1 MSSGALR
8 SSSLLWAVAFALLS
22 SEVVGL
28 GEVTYAVN
36 CGGEAHTDIYGIR
49 YERHTP
55 KNIIIRFNLLFSIF

>member
-55 KNIIIRFNLLFSIF
+55 KNNIRLKHLSFS